1 MAVIPPD
8 AGIRMR
14 TQADPGQLQPL
25 APIRGVPA
33 GLPEFQLG
41 QAFTA
46 RIQELLPDNTYKA
59 LVAGKQLTL
68 ALPEGANPGDVLELE
83 VVDRTGHTIIAKRA
97 EGEPVPAQTD
107 NRAYPYARIS
117 DAGRLIGN
125 LLPPEGESPQPIP
138 LNRGQPVASQPPAT
152 GADLA
157 PALQKAVSQSGLFYE
172 AHQAQWVAGER
183 PLNALRAEPQGLLP
197 PQTVPGRPDQP
208 MLHPDRSSSLQG
220 NIARGTENLAARNE
234 PQTVTR
240 QESNLRPGEATV
252 QRSEAQT
259 QSGTGA
265 SVPEAIR
272 NIVQQQLD
280 AAATQRMA
288 WHGEV
293 WPGQKLDWAIQRDVV
308 DERDA
313 ATPGA
318 AEAPRW
324 STSLRLTMPMLGT
337 VDATLQLAGSGLR
350 IRLAADSTA
359 APSLREQAA
368 NLLQALTSA
377 GLSVQALDI
386 RNEE

>member
-68 ALPEGANPGDVLELE
+68 ALPEGANPGDILELE
-83 VVDRTGHTIIAKRA
+83 VVDRTGHTVIAKRA
-97 EGEPVPAQTD
+97 EGEPAPAQAD
-107 NRAYPYARIS
+107 GRAYPYARIS

-125 LLPPEGESPQPIP
+125 LLPPEGEAAQPIP
-138 LNRGQPVASQPPAT
+138 LNRGQPVAPQPPAT
-152 GADLA
+152 GAELA

-197 PQTVPGRPDQP
+197 PQTAPGRPDQP
-208 MLHPDRSSSLQG
+208 AVPPDRNSPPAE
-220 NIARGTENLAARNE
+220 NMARGA
-234 PQTVTR
+234 
-240 QESNLRPGEATV
+240 ESLPKG
-252 QRSEAQT
+252 SEAQT
-259 QSGTGA
+259 VARQDLGARAGEAAVQRSDGQAQSGTA
-265 SVPEAIR
+265 IPEAIR

-288 WHGEV
+288 WHGEI
-293 WPGQKLDWAIQRDVV
+293 WPGQDLDWAIQRDAVE
-308 DERDA
+308 ERDA
-313 ATPGA
+313 GNPDASN
-318 AEAPRW
+318 APRW
-324 STSLRLTMPMLGT
+324 STSLRLTMPILGT
-337 VDATLQLAGSGLR
+337 VDATLQLAGNGVR
-350 IRLAADSTA
+350 IRLAADSAA
-359 APSLREQAA
+359 APSLREQAPG
-368 NLLQALTSA
+368 LMQALAAA
-377 GLSVQALDI
+377 GLNVQTLDI

>member
-14 TQADPGQLQPL
+14 TQADSGPLQPL

-83 VVDRTGHTIIAKRA
+83 VVDRTGHTIIAKRS
-97 EGEPVPAQTD
+97 EGEPVPTQTD
-107 NRAYPYARIS
+107 GRAYPYTRIS

-125 LLPPEGESPQPIP
+125 LLPPEGEAPQPIP
-138 LNRGQPVASQPPAT
+138 LNRGQPVAPQPPAT
-152 GADLA
+152 GAELA
-157 PALQKAVSQSGLFYE
+157 PSLQKAVSQSGLFYE

-183 PLNALRAEPQGLLP
+183 PLNALRAEPQGQLP
-197 PQTVPGRPDQP
+197 PQAPPTRPDQAMP
-208 MLHPDRSSSLQG
+208 HADRIASPAA
-220 NIARGTENLAARNE
+220 NIARGPENPAAGSDTQAVARLD
-234 PQTVTR
+234 
-240 QESNLRPGEATV
+240 SNVRAGEAAV
-252 QRSEAQT
+252 QRSEGQT
-259 QSGTGA
+259 QSGTSA
-265 SVPEAIR
+265 AIPEAIR

-293 WPGQKLDWAIQRDVV
+293 WPGQNLDWAIQRDAVEDRNAGSPDGTEV
-308 DERDA
+308 
-313 ATPGA
+313 
-318 AEAPRW
+318 PRW
-324 STSLRLTMPMLGT
+324 STSLRLTMPILGT
-337 VDATLQLAGSGLR
+337 VDATVQLAGNGVR
-350 IRLAADSTA
+350 IKLAADSTA
-359 APSLREQAA
+359 AGNLREQAPS
-368 NLLQALTSA
+368 LMQALAAT
-377 GLSVQALDI
+377 GLTVQTLDI